1 MAHVRELVVVFD
13 AGCPRCSTIARELPE
28 CVTVRVRARSCREPA
43 LPDIY
48 PNLPAAVAACAT
60 PAIGVVRTDGQVR
73 WWTGLRG
80 LVGLAPLLRPG
91 SLPRAVT
98 LLRTAYRRP

>member
-1 MAHVRELVVVFD
+1 MTRVRELVVVFD
-13 AGCPRCSTIARELPE
+13 AACPRCSTLARELPE

-48 PNLPAAVAACAT
+48 PNLPPAVATCST
-60 PAIGVVRTDGQVR
+60 PAIGVVRTDGTVQ

-80 LVGLAPLLRPG
+80 IVGIAPVLRPRAIRRATRLLR
-91 SLPRAVT
+91 SALV
-98 LLRTAYRRP
+98 RP